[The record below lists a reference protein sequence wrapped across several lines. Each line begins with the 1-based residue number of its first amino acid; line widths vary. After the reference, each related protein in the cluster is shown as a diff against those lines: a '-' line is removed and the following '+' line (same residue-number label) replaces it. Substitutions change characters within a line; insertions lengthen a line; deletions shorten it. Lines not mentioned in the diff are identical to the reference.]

1 MMYENNKK
9 IQLKKIISPIAT
21 PFAIALCFQKRL
33 QLINISLPHNGF
45 YFQDLILIDKIK
57 KGK

>member
-9 IQLKKIISPIAT
+9 IQLKKIISPVAT
-21 PFAIALCFQKRL
+21 PFAVAFCLHKRL
-33 QLINISLPHNGF
+33 QLINISLQHNGF
-45 YFQDLILIDKIK
+45 DFQDLILIDKIK